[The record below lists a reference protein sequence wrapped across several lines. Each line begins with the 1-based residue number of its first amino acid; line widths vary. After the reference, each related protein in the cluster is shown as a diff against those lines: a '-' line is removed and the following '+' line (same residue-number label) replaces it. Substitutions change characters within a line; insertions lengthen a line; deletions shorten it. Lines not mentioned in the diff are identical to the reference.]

1 MCGELEMLTKKQAY
15 KKILTKLFGKENI
28 QEK

>member
-1 MCGELEMLTKKQAY
+1 MCRELEMLTKKKAY